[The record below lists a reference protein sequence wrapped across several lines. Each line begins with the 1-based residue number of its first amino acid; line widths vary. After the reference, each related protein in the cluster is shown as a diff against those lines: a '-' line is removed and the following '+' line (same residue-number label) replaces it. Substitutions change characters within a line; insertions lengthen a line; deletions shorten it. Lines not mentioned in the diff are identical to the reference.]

1 MHREGEEIHVSAQE
15 AKSGLR
21 GNHVLTILI
30 VSVLLAAAA
39 MTIAWV
45 TGALTSTDGTPDP
58 RATPSA
64 SATEA
69 M

>member
-1 MHREGEEIHVSAQE
+1 MHREGEEIHVSAEE
-15 AKSGLR
+15 AKSGKR

-30 VSVLLAAAA
+30 ISILLAAAA

-45 TGALTSTDGTPDP
+45 TGALTTTDGTPNP
-58 RATPSA
+58 RETPAASA
-64 SATEA
+64 SEA